1 MREPV
6 SIRTVGA
13 VAFVAIEHP
22 PVNALCLA
30 VRSALFDA
38 FSSLREEPSIRG
50 IVLHGVGRCFSAGG
64 DIHEF
69 GTPAATAAPGLSKHV
84 HAAIEQCGKTTV
96 AAIHGFALG
105 GGLETAMTCHYRTAS
120 RDARLGLP
128 EANVGAVPLSG
139 TQRLPRLIG
148 VAPAIDMILS
158 ARQMRAVE
166 APNGLMDA
174 TTESGHLLDVAAE
187 WALKPPPPLVRD
199 MAYPAYNIEDF
210 ARAREAIAHGIY
222 SELATHLL
230 EAIEAG
236 VGKSFDEGMCHA
248 RAIHDA
254 VVNSPQGK
262 AARSAFLLKR
272 SNREPE

>member
-13 VAFVAIEHP
+13 VAFVALKHP
-22 PVNALCLA
+22 PVNALSLA
-30 VRSALFDA
+30 VRSALVDA
-38 FSSLREEPSIRG
+38 FNSLRDEPSIRG

-69 GTPAATAAPGLSKHV
+69 GTPAAIAAPGLSKHV

-96 AAIHGFALG
+96 AAIHGYALG
-105 GGLETAMTCHYRTAS
+105 GGLETAMTCHFRIAAG
-120 RDARLGLP
+120 DARLGLP
-128 EANVGAVPLSG
+128 EANVGAIPLSG

-158 ARQMRAVE
+158 ARQTRAIE
-166 APNGLMDA
+166 APIGLVDG
-174 TTESGHLLDVAAE
+174 TTESERLMDVAAE
-187 WALKPPPPLVRD
+187 WALKPAPPLVRD
-199 MAYPAYNIEDF
+199 LPYPSYNIEDF
-210 ARAREAIAHGIY
+210 ARTREAIAHGIY
-222 SELATHLL
+222 SALATHLL

-236 VGKSFDEGMCHA
+236 AGKSFDEGMCRA

-262 AARSAFLLKR
+262 AARSEFLLKR
-272 SNREPE
+272 SSRKLQ

>member
-1 MREPV
+1 MIEPV

-38 FSSLREEPSIRG
+38 FSSLRDEPSIRG

-69 GTPAATAAPGLSKHV
+69 GTPAAIAAPGLSKHV
-84 HAAIEQCGKTTV
+84 HAAIERCGKTTV
-96 AAIHGFALG
+96 AAIHGYALG
-105 GGLETAMTCHYRTAS
+105 GGLETAMACHFRIAAW
-120 RDARLGLP
+120 DARIGLP
-128 EANVGAVPLSG
+128 EANVGAIPLSG

-148 VAPAIDMILS
+148 VAPAIDMILG
-158 ARQMRAVE
+158 AREMRATE
-166 APNGLMDA
+166 ASSGLINA
-174 TTESGHLLDVAAE
+174 TTESERLLDIAAD
-187 WALKPPPPLVRD
+187 WALKPPPSLVRD
-199 MAYPAYNIEDF
+199 MAYPSYNIEDF

-236 VGKSFDEGMCHA
+236 AGKSFDEGMCRA

-262 AARSAFLLKR
+262 AARSEFLLKR
-272 SNREPE
+272 SSRKPQ